1 MESFLS
7 LPGPL
12 RELGPVPD
20 PHRRVLV
27 EDVQHVRGLAA
38 EAQPVGRVRV
48 ADPQD
53 HVVAYAV

>member
-1 MESFLS
+1 MV
-7 LPGPL
+7 LP
-12 RELGPVPD
+12 RELRARLAEVA
-20 PHRRVLV
+20 HA
-27 EDVQHVRGLAA
+27 LAA